1 MEEVEITFFIVGR
14 IREDRNKK
22 GSEKGRQL
30 RANLGNKW
38 WRNVLEEVDEFV
50 LRKNM
55 SLEMS

>member
-1 MEEVEITFFIVGR
+1 MEEVKITFCIVGR
-14 IREDRNKK
+14 IRQDRNKK
-22 GSEKGRQL
+22 DSEKRRQP

-38 WRNVLEEVDEFV
+38 RRNVLEEVDEFV